1 MNKTLRELVLSFSDS
16 EWFVAHKKNIMFEL
30 NHCELHHIDT
40 YLFNLYNKG
49 IKGLPNKNNSAIAYL
64 LGITSEEP
72 IRRVST
78 VGGGFP
84 DIDTDLPKSRRDEV
98 FQMLKDKYG
107 DGFAHLGTLTF
118 SGGKKAFKDSARIH
132 QMSFDKANKI
142 SSMMPDIGCPP
153 LKELIEQDKNIRK
166 LYDSDPEVKEVFD
179 DAIELSE
186 CLSSLGVHASGVC
199 IADKPLWNYCPM
211 WDSKGVPVLQWEGNK
226 IEEYS
231 SIIKLDILG
240 LKTIDVLDYAR
251 NLIKKRYGIDIDY
264 YSLPLDDEKTYQVIS
279 SERNYGVFQLEEAGI
294 SNFANK
300 CKPKSIHDIAMIVST
315 WRPGPMNVDSLVERI
330 IGKISGKIPKG
341 EFIFPKYS
349 YIFDNSYNEI
359 LYQEGF
365 MQLAKDMCGFSDI
378 KVDDLRR
385 SVGKKDLEK
394 LKSLR
399 EDFVNG
405 AINSG
410 EDKIKVERFW
420 EELMEFARYASISL
434 WRTW

>member
-1 MNKTLRELVLSFSDS
+1 
-16 EWFVAHKKNIMFEL
+16 
-30 NHCELHHIDT
+30 
-40 YLFNLYNKG
+40 
-49 IKGLPNKNNSAIAYL
+49 
-64 LGITSEEP
+64 
-72 IRRVST
+72 
-78 VGGGFP
+78 
-84 DIDTDLPKSRRDEV
+84 
-98 FQMLKDKYG
+98 MLKDKYG

-142 SSMMPDIGCPP
+142 SSMMPDTGCPP

-186 CLSSLGVHASGVC
+186 CLSSLGIHASGVC

-231 SIIKLDILG
+231 SIIKLDLLG
-240 LKTIDVLDYAR
+240 LRTLDVLDYAR

-300 CKPKSIHDIAMIVST
+300 CKPKSIHDIAAIVST
-315 WRPGPMNVDSLVERI
+315 YRPGPLGIPGLIERV

-378 KVDDLRR
+378 KVDDLRKAIA
-385 SVGKKDLEK
+385 KKHEDN
-394 LKSLR
+394 LKALR

-420 EELMEFARYASISL
+420 EELMEFARYASLAPLYRNI
-434 WRTW
+434 